1 MCFDLNFIKFKDE
14 LLGKSGTVLLIQY
27 ECLAFTNDCHTEK
40 GLQVFFIQSNGLCW
54 KEYTLAFGTSIVS
67 SALINPG
74 NTVTSTN
81 LFTDLIYSSFTAPI
95 KLNILNVFWTGFVFP
110 KKG

>member
-1 MCFDLNFIKFKDE
+1 MCFDLNLIKFKEE

-40 GLQVFFIQSNGLCW
+40 GLQVILFQSNGLLM
-54 KEYTLAFGTSIVS
+54 EGVHFGTSIVS

-81 LFTDLIYSSFTAPI
+81 LFIDLIYSSFTAPI
-95 KLNILNVFWTGFVFP
+95 KLNLLNVFWTGFVFP
-110 KKG
+110 KKC

>member
-1 MCFDLNFIKFKDE
+1 MCFDLNFIKFKEE

-40 GLQVFFIQSNGLCW
+40 GLQVFFIPLNGLCW

-67 SALINPG
+67 SALIYTIPG
-74 NTVTSTN
+74 RGVDS
-81 LFTDLIYSSFTAPI
+81 
-95 KLNILNVFWTGFVFP
+95 GFGFRLLER
-110 KKG
+110 